1 MINDMFINV
10 QELENELKN
19 MQQIGE
25 ILNIKFSL
33 LSQQINYIFSKI
45 ETCKILE
52 DADEYFELL
61 DKIQEGL
68 ACLLYKYKIGM
79 SDRLLRFV
87 HDFDNLEQVYKEY
100 YFKKI
105 ILGEYSF

>member
-10 QELENELKN
+10 QELENELKD

-25 ILNIKFSL
+25 TLNIKFSL

-61 DKIQEGL
+61 DKIQGEL
-68 ACLLYKYKIGM
+68 ACLLYQYDIGM
-79 SDRLLRFV
+79 PGCLTRFV
-87 HDFDNLEQVYKEY
+87 HDFDNLEPIYREH

-105 ILGEYSF
+105 ISGEYSF